1 MESFV
6 ISRWSESAKRIT
18 YVSDMNF
25 RDLLAVFISSS
36 FNEKWFKRACHLF
49 FVGAANAFEPNGVMG
64 KSQELFFCHAI
75 HNVHDLL
82 AESIGFVHGG
92 CFRIYA
98 NDRFGV

>member
-1 MESFV
+1 
-6 ISRWSESAKRIT
+6 
-18 YVSDMNF
+18 MNF
-25 RDLLAVFISSS
+25 RDLLAVFTSSS

-49 FVGAANAFEPNGVMG
+49 FVGAANAFEPDGVMG

-75 HNVHDLL
+75 HNVHNLL
-82 AESIGFVHGG
+82 AESIGFVHSG

>member
-1 MESFV
+1 
-6 ISRWSESAKRIT
+6 
-18 YVSDMNF
+18 MNF

-36 FNEKWFKRACHLF
+36 FNEKNGSNVLATFLG
-49 FVGAANAFEPNGVMG
+49 VGAANAFEPDGVMG

-82 AESIGFVHGG
+82 AESIGFFHGG

-98 NDRFGV
+98 NDRFSV